1 MDWYRG
7 LRAAIG
13 LCAPMVLGVLA
24 GIPNLGWA
32 GLGGFEAIISD
43 SGGPYR
49 LRMGS
54 IATVAFGGALGI
66 TLGTLVGTSLLWALP
81 VTLLFCFLWS
91 YLAVLG
97 QPFSSAGTLVL
108 VIYICG
114 LGAPSTSIH
123 EAVTR
128 GLLLMA
134 GGLWAAVLSLLLW
147 PLDAYRPARAAV
159 SSCYTELA
167 SFLASI
173 GQMAARG
180 SQNPALWH
188 RLAQHH
194 QYRLRRVVEQGWQ
207 ALASVRAR
215 RMAETPQGQQ
225 LVVLLEH
232 ADLLLARSIALA
244 EQMESQAVASS
255 CVPCHE
261 RTLSGIED
269 LRSVELWIASLLI
282 HRTRGLTV
290 AHARAQRSRMR
301 RLPQYI
307 EAALCP
313 GDAQGSFLLDQ
324 IAASASLLDSSVDSA
339 ALLRLGRAPDHADAT
354 PQGAS
359 SGHFAYVHLRL
370 AQLRPSRS
378 PAQILDQ
385 LTANFTRSS
394 LLLRHAARVTLVCG
408 LDVALIF
415 LLHIDHGY
423 WLLLTS
429 LIVLQPHVSGTMR
442 RGMERIGGTV
452 GGGILAALLAALLTN
467 ELATAAVLFP
477 LALFSLALLPVSYT
491 AFCFFLTPT
500 FVLAW
505 LPYSGDW
512 QLALVRTL
520 NTIFGALIS
529 VAAMHFL
536 FPSYE
541 RERAPGFLRSSLAAD
556 RRYLEQLAENWRTGA
571 HGTRLLANARR
582 ATGLAHNDTE
592 ESMDRLLA
600 ESWPRRPAFAQF
612 VTAFVTYL
620 RRAAQSATVMASLEG
635 EWPWKQSEAV
645 LGRIELVLNRLEWLE
660 AQIPA
665 ADSAA
670 IPDLPWPEPVLGAH
684 CLLPTGAGFHPG
696 ERQLERLERQIEI
709 LRRQLQTLRQSG
721 WLPAAQPARRA

>member
-1 MDWYRG
+1 
-7 LRAAIG
+7 
-13 LCAPMVLGVLA
+13 
-24 GIPNLGWA
+24 
-32 GLGGFEAIISD
+32 
-43 SGGPYR
+43 
-49 LRMGS
+49 
-54 IATVAFGGALGI
+54 
-66 TLGTLVGTSLLWALP
+66 
-81 VTLLFCFLWS
+81 
-91 YLAVLG
+91 
-97 QPFSSAGTLVL
+97 
-108 VIYICG
+108 
-114 LGAPSTSIH
+114 
-123 EAVTR
+123 
-128 GLLLMA
+128 
-134 GGLWAAVLSLLLW
+134 
-147 PLDAYRPARAAV
+147 
-159 SSCYTELA
+159 
-167 SFLASI
+167 
-173 GQMAARG
+173 
-180 SQNPALWH
+180 
-188 RLAQHH
+188 
-194 QYRLRRVVEQGWQ
+194 
-207 ALASVRAR
+207 
-215 RMAETPQGQQ
+215 
-225 LVVLLEH
+225 
-232 ADLLLARSIALA
+232 
-244 EQMESQAVASS
+244 MESKAIASS

-269 LRSVELWIASLLI
+269 LRSVELWIASLLVN
-282 HRTRGLTV
+282 RPRGLTV

-307 EAALCP
+307 ESSLCSD
-313 GDAQGSFLLDQ
+313 DAQGRFLLDQ

-339 ALLRLGRAPDHADAT
+339 ALLRLGRDPDHDPEAV
-354 PQGAS
+354 PENAS

-370 AQLRPSRS
+370 AQLSPSRS
-378 PAQILDQ
+378 PTQILDQ

-520 NTIFGALIS
+520 NTVAGALIS

-541 RERAPGFLRSSLAAD
+541 RERAPGFLRASLAAD

-571 HGTRLLANARR
+571 RGTRLLANARR

-612 VTAFVTYL
+612 VTSFVTYL
-620 RRAAQSATVMASLEG
+620 RRAAQSATVMAALEG
-635 EWPWKQSEAV
+635 EWPWKQSETV
-645 LGRIELVLNRLEWLE
+645 LGRIELVLDRLEWLE
-660 AQIPA
+660 AQIPPSTS
-665 ADSAA
+665 SAA
-670 IPDLPWPEPVLGAH
+670 APPTEPWPEPAVGAY

-696 ERQLERLERQIEI
+696 ERQLERLERQVEI
-709 LRRQLQTLRQSG
+709 LRRQLHTLRQSG
-721 WLPAAQPARRA
+721 WLPAAQKA